1 MRSSTRD
8 LLFGVALGALALSAL
23 GVGGVALALRHIS
36 LAREQAASSAQES
49 AAALVTDTQV
59 ALRREARLLARDPAL
74 VDGVS
79 KGDWA
84 TLARGVSPRLAAI
97 TLERVADFVSV
108 VDASGG
114 ALLQVPAVPPTRIS
128 GPAAIS
134 ASPPGLTVLN
144 GHPYVIGAAPVMRA
158 AAGPGAGE
166 PAESRPAGF
175 VIIARRLENVAPL
188 AAGASARPGILFLD
202 NGRALVASLEHPPA
216 ADWSKALATGRL
228 RLESG
233 RDFLVRPA
241 DQISVSG
248 RGRLWVL
255 VADESEGRRRSLAG
269 WLVGLTLCAFA
280 GATGA
285 LLLYREP
292 GPPPPRAV
300 DAFAE
305 PESSDSD
312 AELARRNR
320 ELEALNAVALSMGRS
335 ADVVAT
341 AGEMLDVVRGLAQM
355 DVGAVQ
361 QLDPGDGTLT
371 LIAQRGLT
379 PEFAARVRVRPVDGS
394 YVGEAARTGRLIVT
408 HLDPLTLTDP
418 WLTQLQAVRAHRTQ
432 LALPIP
438 VQGKTWGVMSLI
450 SQERRDFLSEE
461 IKVLESVAHQIGQ
474 VVERALLLAQ
484 MEEQSRRLETLARIG
499 QSLTAARS
507 FEEVL
512 AAVVG
517 AARGLVADG
526 AARLAIAD
534 GDRLRFYAEAGL
546 LGRLTMERPD
556 SLAFGEGVS
565 GRVAVSHEPIVI
577 DRLEASPEIVGLPWL
592 TAEGFVSGAFIP
604 LLVRERFVGVLNVF
618 TRTPHAFVATDMDLL
633 LSFASHA
640 AIAINNAQLFTEAQQ
655 NAARY
660 RALFEVSGALAS
672 SLELDQILDAI
683 VERCQGLTGAG
694 AAGIFRFDAETGLQT
709 YARAT
714 GVSSD
719 FLRGLRVRL
728 GEGTAGRSIRER
740 RPVWSADILNDPAIP
755 LSTDTR
761 LLVEREGYRG
771 VLSVPIFI
779 KGEPYGGLTVYW
791 WEPHEASA
799 AEIEVMTALGG
810 QAAVALENARLFAD
824 ERSGRA
830 SLSALLEVN
839 KKIGLLSPTD
849 TLLTGVAEEAMRLLD
864 VDNAGFRLL
873 DGDEL
878 VVAGLAGSAPSTM
891 LRPRIKVGESLA
903 GKVVAEGLAVIG
915 RLDSFPELL
924 PEHMAADRQLGY
936 THFMGL
942 PLRVGERIIGVL
954 TVRARRAFS
963 RRDQEVA
970 EAFAGQAAVA
980 IEHARLYREAAQQ
993 AERLRS
999 LSRLSQ
1005 LVSSSLDTDEVLAGI
1020 ARAAAALMGVPV
1032 VSVWVAETESE
1043 TLRARAFSDEP
1054 IGTAYPLRTIAFGEG
1069 PIGVVAVERETL
1081 SIPDV
1086 MSDSRLLAEAWWRE
1100 HGLTSFLGVP
1110 IVLQDQLLGV
1120 LALCGRTPFRLGPD
1134 ERELL
1139 ESFVA
1144 QAAVAIRNAGLYA
1157 QTSQRLAQTRALL
1170 EVAEILNSTLEPRH
1184 MLKQVAQRIAQ
1195 VCRVDRCSIE
1205 RWEGDHVIPLMS
1217 QFADGRREPE
1227 LWHAFQAMVDDLP
1240 REVPIHAQA
1249 IETRRPVIVADA
1261 SDTELIPRAW
1271 IEAFHI
1277 KSYMVVP
1284 LIRQEEVIGVM
1295 TLDYADRV
1303 TPFEPWQQ
1311 DLGMAIGNQ
1320 VALALENQRLYDLV
1334 QERLQEATVLLAVS
1348 QALSEPEGAGEALRR
1363 VAAEVGRTLGADMV
1377 GIYTLSPDK
1386 NSLLP
1391 SAGWH
1396 VPKSLLAD
1404 FQARP
1409 FMLDRLPVL
1418 QKVWRE
1424 GRPAWSRDVKNDPR
1438 IDKQVSEGFGSHS
1451 VLFAP
1456 ALAGGEPVGGVFLV
1470 WWDSGRSFPPQ
1481 EVRLI
1486 EAVASQVGL
1495 FIDNT
1500 NLTRQTR
1507 LRLEESE
1514 ALLSEL
1520 SVLHD
1525 LSRTVT
1531 GQLRQDDVVTAI
1543 HRQVARLLDA
1553 RHMVLAVMDEDTAE
1567 LTAVLRLRDNAHV
1580 AEPLRRSIHSRVGL
1594 MPSVATSGRPIRT
1607 HDYLGE
1613 CARRGLEPVEPERAL
1628 PHWIGVPM
1636 LAGTQVVGVLTLRS
1650 ADRPFS
1656 EADERIL
1663 TNIAGLAALAL
1674 RSARLY
1680 QDRTRAY
1687 EDLALAQDQLVR
1699 SEKLRA
1705 LGEMASGVAHDF
1717 NNLLAAILGRA
1728 QLLLHR
1734 VADPTARQW
1743 LHIIE
1748 RSAADGAKTVRRL
1761 QEFTR
1766 IRRDQPAVAVDLNQ
1780 VIRETLELTEA
1791 AWRLEPPRRGIV
1803 IEAVSDLAPDLPT
1816 TLSDPAELREV
1827 MTNLILNAVDAMPRG
1842 GSLTLSTALR
1852 GDFIE
1857 LRVADTGVGIPEAVR
1872 GKIFDPFFTTKGP
1885 KGTGLGLSM
1894 TYGILSRHGATI
1906 TVDSQEGQGTV
1917 FSMLFPVGGVPKP
1930 PVPDAGA
1937 TLPPVTL
1944 RCLVVDDE
1952 EAVGDMLADVL
1963 RSAGHT
1969 VAVARSASEGLSRV
1983 RNEPID
1989 LVFTDLSM
1997 PGMTGWELAR
2007 AVRDAVPGLPV
2018 ILVSGFAVEV
2028 SPDELLA
2035 SGVHSVLAKPINI
2048 GDVIEAAS
2056 AIRPRG
2062 NPGDSRP

>member
-8 LLFGVALGALALSAL
+8 LLFGAALGALALSAL
-23 GVGGVALALRHIS
+23 GAGGVTLALRHLA
-36 LAREQAASSAQES
+36 LAREQAATRAQES
-49 AAALVTDTQV
+49 AASLVADTQV

-74 VDGVS
+74 VEGVS

-97 TLERVADFVSV
+97 TLERVADVVSV
-108 VDASGG
+108 LDAAGG
-114 ALLQVPAVPPTRIS
+114 ALLQVPAVPPTPIPD
-128 GPAAIS
+128 PAALT
-134 ASPPGLTVLN
+134 ASPAGLTVLN
-144 GHPYVIGAAPVMRA
+144 GHPYVVAAVPVGGPASGDSAGSPPIGY
-158 AAGPGAGE
+158 
-166 PAESRPAGF
+166 
-175 VIIARRLENVAPL
+175 VILARRLENVAPL
-188 AAGASARPGILFLD
+188 ASGASARPGFVFLD
-202 NGRALVASLEHPPA
+202 DGRALVASPRPPQT
-216 ADWSKALATGRL
+216 ADWTKALAAGRL
-228 RLESG
+228 SLGGG
-233 RDFLVRPA
+233 REFLVRPD
-241 DQISVSG
+241 DQVTVRG
-248 RGRLWVL
+248 PGRLWVL
-255 VADESEGRRRSLAG
+255 VADDAEGRRRALAV
-269 WLVGLTLCAFA
+269 WLVGLAFCAVA
-280 GATGA
+280 SATGA
-285 LLLYREP
+285 LLLHRWPGSPRRGPLEP
-292 GPPPPRAV
+292 LADLEPPDPDV
-300 DAFAE
+300 
-305 PESSDSD
+305 
-312 AELARRNR
+312 ELARRNR

-335 ADVVAT
+335 ADVLAT
-341 AGEMLDVVRGLAQM
+341 AGEMLDVVRALAQM
-355 DVGAVQ
+355 DVGGVH

-379 PEFAARVRVRPVDGS
+379 PEFESNIRVRPVDGS

-408 HLDPLTLTDP
+408 HLDPSSLTDP
-418 WLTQLQAVRAHRTQ
+418 WLTQLQAMRAHRTQ

-438 VQGKTWGVMSLI
+438 VKGKTWGVMSLI
-450 SQERRDFLSEE
+450 SQEQRDFLPEE
-461 IKVLESVAHQIGQ
+461 VKVLEAVAHQIGQ

-499 QSLTAARS
+499 HSLTAARS
-507 FEEVL
+507 LDEVL
-512 AAVVG
+512 TAVVG
-517 AARGLVADG
+517 AAGGLVANG
-526 AARLAIAD
+526 AARVAIAE
-534 GDRLRFYAEAGL
+534 GERLLFCAEAGL
-546 LGRLTMERPD
+546 LGRLADQRPA
-556 SLAFGEGVS
+556 SLAFGEGIS
-565 GRVAVSHEPIVI
+565 GRVAISHEPMVVE
-577 DRLEASPEIVGLPWL
+577 RFEESPETVGLAWL
-592 TAEGFVSGAFIP
+592 NAEGFVSGAAVP
-604 LLVRERFVGVLNVF
+604 LLVRERLVGVLNVF
-618 TRTPHAFVATDMDLL
+618 SREHHAFEAADMGLL

-655 NAARY
+655 SAARY

-683 VERCQGLTGAG
+683 VERCQGLTGAA
-694 AAGIFRFDAETGLQT
+694 AAGIFRFDPETGLQT
-709 YARAT
+709 YERAT

-728 GEGTAGRSIRER
+728 GEGTAGRAIRER
-740 RPVWSADILNDPAIP
+740 KPVWSADILNDAAIP

-779 KGEPYGGLTVYW
+779 KGEPYGGLTAYW
-791 WEPHEASA
+791 WQPHEATT

-810 QAAVALENARLFAD
+810 QAAVALENARLFED

-839 KKIGLLSPTD
+839 KKIGLLAPTD

-878 VVAGLAGSAPSTM
+878 VVAGLAGTAPASM

-903 GKVVAEGLAVIG
+903 GKVVAEGRPVIG
-915 RLDSFPELL
+915 HLDSLPDLL
-924 PEHMAADRQLGY
+924 PEHMAADRRLGY

-942 PLRVGERIIGVL
+942 PLRLGERIIGVL
-954 TVRARRAFS
+954 TFRARRVFT

-980 IEHARLYREAAQQ
+980 IEHARLYHEAAQQ

-1005 LVSSSLDTDEVLAGI
+1005 LVSSSLDSDEVLAGI

-1032 VSVWVAETESE
+1032 VSVWVAEPESE
-1043 TLRARAFSDEP
+1043 TLRARAFSDEATG
-1054 IGTAYPLRTIAFGEG
+1054 ITYPLRSIAFGQG
-1069 PIGVVAVERETL
+1069 PIGVTAVQREPL

-1086 MSDSRLLAEAWWRE
+1086 MLDGRLLAQAWWRD
-1100 HGLTSFLGVP
+1100 HGLTSFLGIP
-1110 IVLQDQLLGV
+1110 IVLQEQLLGV
-1120 LALCGRTPFRLGPD
+1120 LALCGRAPFRLGPD
-1134 ERELL
+1134 ERELI

-1157 QTSQRLAQTRALL
+1157 TTSQRLEQTRALL
-1170 EVAEILNSTLEPRH
+1170 EVAEILNSTLEPRR
-1184 MLKQVAQRIAQ
+1184 MLKQVAQKIAQ
-1195 VCRVDRCSIE
+1195 VCRVDRCSLE
-1205 RWEGDHVIPLMS
+1205 RWEGDRVIPLMS

-1227 LWHAFQAMVDDLP
+1227 QWHEFETMVNELP
-1240 REVPIHAQA
+1240 RNVPIHVMA
-1249 IETRRPVIVADA
+1249 IETRRPVTVADA
-1261 SDTELIPRAW
+1261 SDTDLIPRAW
-1271 IEAFHI
+1271 IDTFGI

-1284 LIRQEEVIGVM
+1284 LIRQDEVIGCM
-1295 TLDYADRV
+1295 TLDYTERV
-1303 TPFEPWQQ
+1303 TPFDQWQH

-1320 VALALENQRLYDLV
+1320 VALALENQRLYGLV
-1334 QERLQEATVLLAVS
+1334 EERLQEATVLLTVS

-1363 VAAEVGRTLGADMV
+1363 VAAEVGRTLRADMV
-1377 GIYTLSPDK
+1377 GIYTISADK
-1386 NSLLP
+1386 ATLLP

-1396 VPKSLLAD
+1396 VPKSLLEGYR
-1404 FQARP
+1404 ARP
-1409 FMLDRLPVL
+1409 LPLDSMPALREL
-1418 QKVWRE
+1418 WRE
-1424 GRPAWSRDVKNDPR
+1424 GRAAWSQDVKSDPRLDPR
-1438 IDKQVSEGFGSHS
+1438 IFSGVGSHS

-1470 WWDSGRSFPPQ
+1470 WWESGRAFPPQ
-1481 EVRLI
+1481 EVRLL

-1531 GQLRQDDVVTAI
+1531 GQLRQDDVVEAI
-1543 HRQVARLLDA
+1543 YRQVARLLDV
-1553 RHMVLAVMDEDTAE
+1553 RHMVLAVVDEVAGE
-1567 LTAVLRLRDNAHV
+1567 ITAVLRLRDNV
-1580 AEPLRRSIHSRVGL
+1580 RDAEPIRRSIHARMGL
-1594 MPSVATSGRPIRT
+1594 MPSVASSGRPIRT
-1607 HDYLGE
+1607 DDYVAE
-1613 CARRGLEPVEPERAL
+1613 CARRGMEPVEPERAL

-1636 LAGTQVVGVLTLRS
+1636 LAGAQVVGVLTLRS
-1650 ADRPFS
+1650 ADRPFT

-1680 QDRTRAY
+1680 QDRTKAY

-1734 VADPTARQW
+1734 VSDPTARQW

-1780 VIRETLELTEA
+1780 VIREALELTES
-1791 AWRLEPPRRGIV
+1791 AWRLEPPRRGIT
-1803 IEAVSDLAPDLPT
+1803 IETVSDLAADLPT

-1842 GSLTLSTALR
+1842 GSMTLSTARR

-1857 LRVADTGVGIPEAVR
+1857 LRVTDTGVGIPEAVR

-1906 TVDSQEGQGTV
+1906 TVDSQEGRGTT
-1917 FSMLFPVGGVPKP
+1917 FSMLFPVGGAPKTA
-1930 PVPDAGA
+1930 VPDVGA
-1937 TLPPVTL
+1937 SLPPVML

-1963 RSAGHT
+1963 RSAGHD
-1969 VAVARSASEGLSRV
+1969 VAVARGATEGLSRV
-1983 RNEPID
+1983 RNEPLD

-2007 AVRDAVPGLPV
+2007 AVRDTAPGLPV

-2028 SPDELLA
+2028 SQDELQA

-2048 GDVIEAAS
+2048 GEVLEAAA

-2062 NPGDSRP
+2062 NPGGGRR